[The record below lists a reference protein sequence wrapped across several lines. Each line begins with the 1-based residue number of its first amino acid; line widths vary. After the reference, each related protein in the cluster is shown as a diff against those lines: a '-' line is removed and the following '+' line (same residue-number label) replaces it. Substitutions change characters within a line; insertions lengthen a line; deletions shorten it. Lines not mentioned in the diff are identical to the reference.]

1 LHRSQ
6 KSCPVQKAGQ
16 FFFTRNLSI
25 FISDVSLPAAKLE
38 EHKVLLCWAR
48 TDLFLPAIRRLVFIQ
63 KKQEN
68 SNPAI

>member
-1 LHRSQ
+1 
-6 KSCPVQKAGQ
+6 
-16 FFFTRNLSI
+16 
-25 FISDVSLPAAKLE
+25 VSLPAAKLE
-38 EHKVLLCWAR
+38 EHKVLLCWAQ